1 MKRKVEDIL
10 SGEFPRKDIEE
21 EEAND
26 TKKMGERILN
36 ILQSVKSHKLS
47 SDVYMA
53 LWIRIEETTK
63 ETSQRNRQIRIL
75 KYSAVACALLV
86 LSFFFLNRR
95 DHDVAYKSLLYNAMN
110 SQNLITEEQE
120 VSMLQGD
127 GQQVL
132 ISDGQEVID
141 LSLKEN
147 YENKKKKVS
156 TFNTVTVPYGKRIEV
171 ILPDNSKVWLNAGS
185 QLTFPTIF
193 DAVERRVYLE
203 GEGYFDVEGE
213 VERPFYVHTE
223 NMVVKV
229 LGTTF
234 NISSYKD
241 DSFASTV
248 LLSGEIELQGAG
260 EISFEPQILKPGTA
274 AVLRKD
280 SKRLSISNETVEDHV
295 SWTRKQLVLKN
306 TPLTEI
312 LARLERVYNTDILI
326 QYDTSEGDET
336 FSGRLDLTQPLT
348 NLLTTLYNP
357 LEYQFQK
364 EERRIIINKR

>member
-1 MKRKVEDIL
+1 MERKVEDIL

-21 EEAND
+21 EESND

-63 ETSQRNRQIRIL
+63 KTNQRNRQIRII

-86 LSFFFLNRR
+86 LSFFFLNRQ

-141 LSLKEN
+141 LSLNEKYEN
-147 YENKKKKVS
+147 NKKKAS

-193 DAVERRVYLE
+193 DIAERRVYLE
-203 GEGYFDVEGE
+203 GEGYFDVEGD
-213 VERPFYVHTE
+213 VERPFYVHTA

-241 DSFASTV
+241 DYFASTV

-260 EISFEPQILKPGTA
+260 DTSFDPQILKPGTA

-280 SKRLSISNETVEDHV
+280 SKRLSISKEAVENHI
-295 SWTRKQLVLKN
+295 SWTQKQLILKN
-306 TPLTEI
+306 TPLAEI
-312 LARLERVYNTDILI
+312 IVRLERVYNADITVE
-326 QYDTSEGDET
+326 YTSGSNET

-357 LEYQFQK
+357 LEYQLQQ
-364 EERRIIINKR
+364 EERRITIKKK

>member
-1 MKRKVEDIL
+1 LEVFMI
-10 SGEFPRKDIEE
+10 
-21 EEAND
+21 
-26 TKKMGERILN
+26 
-36 ILQSVKSHKLS
+36 
-47 SDVYMA
+47 
-53 LWIRIEETTK
+53 
-63 ETSQRNRQIRIL
+63 
-75 KYSAVACALLV
+75 
-86 LSFFFLNRR
+86 
-95 DHDVAYKSLLYNAMN
+95 HD
-110 SQNLITEEQE
+110 
-120 VSMLQGD
+120 D
-127 GQQVL
+127 GQTVR
-132 ISDGQEVID
+132 ISEGQEVID
-141 LSLKEN
+141 LSLDQKCEN
-147 YENKKKKVS
+147 ARKKTS
-156 TFNTVTVPYGKRIEV
+156 TFNTLTVPYGKRIEV